1 MELKL
6 KKYGLDK
13 IILVVL
19 AGILLLILAVPSGGS
34 DGASGES
41 STEASY
47 TEELEQRLVK
57 ILEKTYGE
65 GTIDVMITVSDIEAT
80 YFEEG
85 KESVEGVLV
94 VAAAADD
101 ERAVADIISAVTAL
115 FDVPTHKVKV
125 LKMN

>member
-19 AGILLLILAVPSGGS
+19 AGILLLILAVPSGSS

-65 GTIDVMITVSDIEAT
+65 GTIDVMITVSD
-80 YFEEG
+80 
-85 KESVEGVLV
+85 S
-94 VAAAADD
+94 
-101 ERAVADIISAVTAL
+101 
-115 FDVPTHKVKV
+115 
-125 LKMN
+125 